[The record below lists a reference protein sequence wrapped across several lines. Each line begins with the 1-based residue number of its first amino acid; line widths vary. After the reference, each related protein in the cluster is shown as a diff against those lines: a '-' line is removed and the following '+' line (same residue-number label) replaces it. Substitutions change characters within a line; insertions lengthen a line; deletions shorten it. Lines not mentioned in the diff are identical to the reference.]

1 MNGEGRIETRE
12 TLPELPLN
20 KGVRNRPW
28 ELDLPLRLLSGR
40 SVEKDILLGQ
50 THLKKMTLDE
60 LVNEGHPFKRERRG
74 MGFLP
79 CEEKK
84 PANAEKGTEKKEES
98 VADPASPSLPFRST
112 HFPSRFSLGLFLDLP
127 LLEKLQSP
135 IQLEI
140 NWLLLF
146 LF

>member
-12 TLPELPLN
+12 TLPELLLN

-28 ELDLPLRLLSGR
+28 ELDLPLRLFWGR
-40 SVEKDILLGQ
+40 SAEKDILLGQ

-60 LVNEGHPFKRERRG
+60 LVNEGHPFKRGLRG
-74 MGFLP
+74 MGFFP

-98 VADPASPSLPFRST
+98 VADPAPPSLPFRSSHLST
-112 HFPSRFSLGLFLDLP
+112 SVIRQIESQTELGARRWAIHPERFRSGSF
-127 LLEKLQSP
+127 
-135 IQLEI
+135 
-140 NWLLLF
+140 F
-146 LF
+146 C